1 MGFRRFA
8 KARVGHRHTP
18 GEMNKAEAAYAGHLD
33 LLKKADEVAEWW
45 FERFTFKLAKHT
57 HYIPDFVVQLPDGEI
72 QVHEVKGCTVKTH
85 KDGTRHPA
93 AFAMED
99 SKAKIK
105 VFAENFPFKTF
116 IVYQLSREFGGGW
129 KAEEV
134 GA

>member
-8 KARVGHRHTP
+8 KARVRQRHTP

-45 FERFTFKLAKHT
+45 FERLTFKLANDLRYT
-57 HYIPDFVVQLPDGEI
+57 PDFVVQLPDGEV
-72 QVHEVKGCTVKTH
+72 QVHEVKGCTVKTRG
-85 KDGTRHPA
+85 DGTRYPA
-93 AFAMED
+93 AFAMD
-99 SKAKIK
+99 DAKAKIK
-105 VFAENFPFKTF
+105 VLAEHFPFKAF
-116 IVYQLSREFGGGW
+116 VVYQLSREFGGGW